1 MTEKETLNK
10 TPLKKRRTWSREL
23 ATCLFL
29 CMGYL
34 GYSGMTEELAI
45 VAWPFTIFGMAAFG
59 FKQPSVETFV
69 SQNRSDFG

>member
-1 MTEKETLNK
+1 MTD
-10 TPLKKRRTWSREL
+10 TPTVKKKRTWSREL

-34 GYSGMTEELAI
+34 GYTGMTEELAI

>member
-1 MTEKETLNK
+1 MTEKETPNN

>member
-1 MTEKETLNK
+1 MTEKETP
-10 TPLKKRRTWSREL
+10 TEPPLKKRRTWSREL

>member
-1 MTEKETLNK
+1 
-10 TPLKKRRTWSREL
+10 
-23 ATCLFL
+23 
-29 CMGYL
+29 MGYL